1 MNIDGYVPKPN
12 EEVVINVTWAGPGY
26 FRTMRTALLS
36 GRDFEESD
44 EAAAQR
50 YVIINEAMARRYWAG
65 RDPLGTKIRVGE
77 ADCQV
82 VGVAK
87 TGKYNNLSEDPLPYL
102 FFPIWQFSR
111 SDVTLLVR
119 GAGDPGAYAAPVRA
133 LAREIDPEVALFNVV
148 TLPDYMAVPLYASR
162 LSASFLG
169 LLGVL
174 ALLLATVGLYS
185 VMAYVVAQ
193 QTREIG
199 IRMAL
204 GAQRRD
210 VLAMVAKH
218 GLTLTT
224 LGIAVGLAGAF
235 ATTRFARS
243 MLFGVNP
250 AEPLIYL
257 GLSTG
262 LYVVAVLA
270 CVIPATRATRIDP
283 LAALRC
289 E

>member
-1 MNIDGYVPKPN
+1 
-12 EEVVINVTWAGPGY
+12 
-26 FRTMRTALLS
+26 
-36 GRDFEESD
+36 
-44 EAAAQR
+44 
-50 YVIINEAMARRYWAG
+50 
-65 RDPLGTKIRVGE
+65 
-77 ADCQV
+77 
-82 VGVAK
+82 
-87 TGKYNNLSEDPLPYL
+87 
-102 FFPIWQFSR
+102 
-111 SDVTLLVR
+111 
-119 GAGDPGAYAAPVRA
+119 
-133 LAREIDPEVALFNVV
+133 
-148 TLPDYMAVPLYASR
+148 
-162 LSASFLG
+162 
-169 LLGVL
+169 
-174 ALLLATVGLYS
+174 LLATVGLYS

-204 GAQRRD
+204 GAQRRN
-210 VLAMVAKH
+210 VLAMVASH

-235 ATTRFARS
+235 AITRFARN

-257 GLSTG
+257 GLSAA
-262 LYVVAVLA
+262 LYLVATLA